1 MELTIQ
7 KPPPKCKA
15 ILLCDYVIQDAV
27 TGKNTLVGIFDQL
40 IASAYPFQMPH
51 FHLFLHL
58 VDGIGRYDLSVE
70 IHDLRN
76 ATIIARVKTKP
87 VEFRERI
94 SRANLILP
102 FNGAQLPHHGAYDF
116 VVLANGQEIDRQQIR
131 TFFPGVQSSSPN
143 SPYNQD

>member
-27 TGKNTLVGIFDQL
+27 TGKNTLVGIFDQF

-58 VDGIGRYDLSVE
+58 VDGIGSYDLSVE
-70 IHDLRN
+70 IHDLRD
-76 ATIIARVKTKP
+76 ATIIARVTPKP
-87 VEFRERI
+87 LEFRERI
-94 SRANLILP
+94 NRTNLILP
-102 FNGAQLPHHGAYDF
+102 FNGAQLPHDGAYDF
-116 VVLANGQEIDRQQIR
+116 VVLANGQEIDRKQVR
-131 TFFPGVQSSSPN
+131 TLFPRRQPNSPN
-143 SPYNQD
+143 SP